1 MTITDVK
8 VRRTFDK
15 DPLRAIVSVTF
26 DDVFA
31 VHDIKVIQT
40 KNKRFVVMPVH
51 KNSDGSFRDIY
62 HPICREYRAVL
73 EKAVLDAY
81 DEKVSEL
88 SDYSYSY
95 IKAGE

>member
-1 MTITDVK
+1 MTITDIK
-8 VRRTFDK
+8 VRKTFDK

-40 KNKRFVVMPVH
+40 KSKRFIVMPTH
-51 KNSDGSFRDIY
+51 KNADGTYRDIF
-62 HPICREYRAVL
+62 HPICREYREIL

-81 DEKVSEL
+81 DEKVNSLEL
-88 SDYSYSY
+88 V
-95 IKAGE
+95 EM